1 MIQKKDLIFIL
12 DKGKR
17 KLEIITKRINF
28 SVYSFI
34 LLVFLSFIYLNI
46 PSAEAVV
53 MQNDKLIER
62 ISKDYTNKFCNSI
75 AFGLSKESAMNFANK
90 ENNIIFKKKKGR
102 ADLNQQLLKNTIAV
116 SVVEKCGFLI
126 DLRGDEGIT
135 KFENDY
141 ELMNN
146 S

>member
-17 KLEIITKRINF
+17 KLEIITKSIDF